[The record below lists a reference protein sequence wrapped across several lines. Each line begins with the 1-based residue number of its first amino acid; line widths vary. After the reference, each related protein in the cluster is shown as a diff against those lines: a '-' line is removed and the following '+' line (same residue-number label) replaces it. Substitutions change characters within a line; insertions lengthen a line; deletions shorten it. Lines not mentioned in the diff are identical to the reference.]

1 MNRYLIIP
9 AFIVLA
15 MSAPAALQIGDSL
28 HGFSVR
34 SATDLPDVPARMW
47 RMEHVQTGADLIWF
61 ERPDE
66 NRTFAIVFKTVPSD
80 STGVPHI
87 MEHSVLCGSRKYPV
101 KEPFV
106 ELRKS
111 SMATFLNAM
120 TGPDATYY
128 PIASKNARDFLN
140 LADVYLDAVFHPLS
154 VVDDWAMRQE
164 GWHYEFDGTNLT
176 RNGIVYSE
184 MKAVFGNPRSVGSYR
199 LNALLFPDNT
209 YGQCSGGDPEHIPD
223 LTFEKYK
230 HFHARFYHPSNARI
244 LLDGSIDLDATL
256 ALIDSY
262 LKDFTRRPV
271 DAEIIPQKPVS
282 DSATVRYE
290 SADETHKTILMDGWV
305 FGSFADFD
313 RLTAMD
319 LITDALADSNEAP
332 LKRALLDAGLCEDVS
347 FGVGDDQQIKVVVTA
362 QNTDPEKQDEC
373 RRVIRRVFEKAC
385 REGLDR
391 RRLGVLIDR
400 LEFRRREV
408 SENQRGLDLLYSII
422 ADWLHGGDVTTRLR
436 TTEQFARLRQR
447 LETGWFEQVLREA
460 VLDNPHHAEVTLMP
474 SKTLGSERRA
484 AELAALAKIKAS
496 MSEADLAR
504 TAADAR
510 RLREL
515 QSAPDRPEDI
525 AKLPRLRLRDIPVNG
540 PLPRWSVAVEDGVT
554 VIRPDV
560 TVRGLFYLDLCFNL
574 AGLTD
579 AELTDAPF
587 LATVLGELA
596 TKTHDTLILKNELD
610 GKLGHFNVRTAATES
625 GPQLIVHL
633 AALDSQRASALK
645 LVREVLLETRYD
657 DTDAIGKLRQQR
669 RDQLERSAN
678 AYGLGMAVARAKRS
692 FGEKNRVNELFT
704 GVSQLRHLQDD
715 SCGDLAGLARKTFVR
730 NRLLVSATGDLPDD
744 YLRDLIAVFP
754 QAHWDNGRPRPLTT
768 NSLTPSEGYEANGM
782 VGFTAFA
789 AHLPE
794 GQRAKGAYWVGSQI
808 VNLEYCWPE
817 IRVKG
822 GAYGGRLGVQMNGDI
837 TFSSWRDPNLANTFS
852 VFTNASAALTDFVRK
867 NPSFEKYQ
875 VSVYSILD
883 PCYAPPQ
890 MAGWIRSLHLNG
902 RTPDDVG
909 RLKREILETTS
920 AELLE
925 YAELLQRSS
934 GRGVKCAFGR
944 RELLDAC
951 KFPRIEKVMRG
962 NKR

>member
-1 MNRYLIIP
+1 MKTNILI
-9 AFIVLA
+9 LA
-15 MSAPAALQIGDSL
+15 TAALLTASAQTSPRVGNTL
-28 HGFSVR
+28 HGFAVKSV
-34 SATDLPDVPARMW
+34 TDLPDVPAKMW
-47 RMEHVQTGADLIWF
+47 RMEYVQTGTDLIWF

-66 NRTFAIVFKTVPSD
+66 NRTFAIVFKTIPTD

-106 ELRKS
+106 ELLKS

-128 PIASKNARDFLN
+128 PVASKNARDFLN
-140 LADVYLDAVFHPLS
+140 LADVYLDAAFHPLS

-176 RNGIVYSE
+176 RNGVVYSE
-184 MKAVFGNPRSVGSYR
+184 MKAVFGNPRSVGNYR

-223 LTFEKYK
+223 LTFEKYRR
-230 HFHARFYHPSNARI
+230 FHARFYHPSNARI
-244 LLDGSIDLDATL
+244 LLDGSIDLDTTL

-262 LKDFTRRPV
+262 LKDFSRHPV

-282 DSATVRYE
+282 GSATVRYE

-347 FGVGDDQQIKVVVTA
+347 FSVSDNQQIKVVVTV

-373 RRVIRRVFEKAC
+373 RRIIRRVFEKAC
-385 REGLDR
+385 REGLDH

-408 SENQRGLDLLYSII
+408 SESQRGLDLLYSILS
-422 ADWLHGGDVTTRLR
+422 DWLHDGDVTTRLR
-436 TTEQFARLRQR
+436 TTEQFAHLRQR

-460 VLDNPHHAEVTLMP
+460 VLDNPHHAEVTLVP

-510 RLREL
+510 RLRER

-525 AKLPRLRLRDIPVNG
+525 ARLPRLHLRDIPSDG
-540 PLPRWSVAVEDGVT
+540 PLPEWSVATEDGVT
-554 VIRPDV
+554 VIRPKLMV
-560 TVRGLFYLDLCFNL
+560 NGLFYLDLCFNL
-574 AGLTD
+574 HGFSD
-579 AELTDAPF
+579 DELADIPF
-587 LATVLGELA
+587 LADALGELA
-596 TKTHDTLILKNELD
+596 TKTHDTLSLKNELD
-610 GKLGHFNVRTAATES
+610 GKLGHFTVHADAAAS
-625 GPQLIVHL
+625 GPQLIVHV
-633 AALDSQRASALK
+633 AALDSRRAAALQ
-645 LVREVLLETRYD
+645 LVREVLTETRFD
-657 DTDAIGKLRQQR
+657 DTDAIGKLRKQR
-669 RDQLERSAN
+669 RDRLERSAN
-678 AYGLGMAVARAKRS
+678 AYGLGMAVARAKRTLS
-692 FGEKNRVNELFT
+692 EKNRVNELFV
-704 GVSQLRHLQDD
+704 GVSQMRHLQKR
-715 SCGDLAGLARKTFVR
+715 SCGDLAKLARKAFVR
-730 NRLLVSATGDLPDD
+730 ERLLVSASGDLPGE
-744 YLRDLIAVFP
+744 YLRNLIAVFP

-768 NSLTPSEGYEANGM
+768 NSLTPSEGYEANGT
-782 VGFTAFA
+782 VGFTALA
-789 AHLPE
+789 AHLPKGE
-794 GQRAKGAYWVGSQI
+794 RARGAHWVGSQI
-808 VNLEYCWPE
+808 INLEYCWPE

-822 GAYGGRLGVQMNGDI
+822 GAYGGRMGVRMNGDI
-837 TFSSWRDPNLANTFS
+837 TFSSWRDPHLANTFS
-852 VFTNASAALTDFVRK
+852 VFSNAGEALADFIR
-867 NPSFEKYQ
+867 SGQSIEKYQ
-875 VSVYSILD
+875 VSVFSDFD

-890 MAGWIRSLHLNG
+890 TASWIRSLHLDG
-902 RTPDDVG
+902 RTPDDIR
-909 RLKREILETTS
+909 RLKHEVLKTTS

-925 YAELLQRSS
+925 FARILQGAAAE
-934 GRGVKCAFGR
+934 GKKCAFGKL
-944 RELLDAC
+944 ELLTDC
-951 KFPRIEKVMRG
+951 KLDRIEKVMA
-962 NKR
+962 ND